1 MGDWSQ
7 APFSATD
14 VLAGVEAFLGLLYL
28 ALWRRDRETGM
39 GWLAISALC
48 LALWIG
54 TNEHHVP
61 HGPAIPATWWWVPMH
76 IGLAALCLGLVD
88 YLGAPPRWRLHLLIV
103 LLAPVALS
111 QAAALWVQATGAVL
125 PRAIVVMVTT
135 TCFAGLG
142 ALAFW
147 AARREP
153 GAGHACVG
161 AALLSIPALAI
172 VLAATGS
179 PAVAVRYWGFLPLL
193 ALGLTLLTVSLL
205 RRRRKLEAEVERRAR
220 AEQALLELNAS
231 LEAKVAR
238 RTQDL
243 HAMVA
248 ALETFNRNVSHD
260 LRGPLGGI
268 GSLAR
273 LSEQALL
280 QGDTRRALE
289 LLAPISRQADSL
301 LRLMSALLALARN
314 DDGPLN
320 PEPVDLSALVAD
332 VCDVLSHSPPD
343 VGHMPA
349 IEIGTLPTV
358 VADPDLLRAALT
370 NLIGNAVKF
379 TAGRQDGLVQ
389 ISARPDNDAIA
400 LTVRD
405 NGIGFDAAL
414 GARLF
419 QPFVRLHGQ
428 QYSGH
433 GIGLSIVR
441 RAVEKHG
448 GSVQAEGRPGQGAT
462 FTITL
467 PHVPL
472 AAH

>member
-14 VLAGVEAFLGLLYL
+14 VLAAVEAFLGLLYL
-28 ALWRRDRETGM
+28 ALWRRDREPGM
-39 GWLAISALC
+39 GWLAVSAVC
-48 LALWIG
+48 LAIWIG

-61 HGPAIPATWWWVPMH
+61 HGPALQASWWWVPLH

-88 YLGAPPRWRLHLLIV
+88 YLGAPPRWRVHLLIA
-103 LLAPVALS
+103 LLVPVALS
-111 QAAALWVQATGAVL
+111 QATALWVQATGAVL

-142 ALAFW
+142 GLAFW
-147 AARREP
+147 AAQREP

-161 AALLSIPALAI
+161 AALLSIPGLAI
-172 VLAATGS
+172 ALAATGS

-205 RRRRKLEAEVERRAR
+205 RRRRKLEDEVARRAR

-273 LSEQALL
+273 LSEQALV

-314 DDGPLN
+314 DDAPLN
-320 PEPVDLSALVAD
+320 PEPVDLSALVAE
-332 VCDVLSHSPPD
+332 VCALLTQSPPE
-343 VGHMPA
+343 VGRMPA
-349 IEIGTLPTV
+349 IEIGEMPTV

-370 NLIGNAVKF
+370 NLVGNAVKF
-379 TAGRQDGLVQ
+379 TAGRQDGRVQ
-389 ISARPDNDAIA
+389 ISAKQNEAGVA
-400 LTVRD
+400 LSVQD
-405 NGIGFDAAL
+405 NGIGFDEPHA
-414 GARLF
+414 ARLF
-419 QPFVRLHGQ
+419 HPFVRLHGH
-428 QYSGH
+428 QYEGH

-441 RAVEKHG
+441 RAVERHG
-448 GSVQAEGRPGQGAT
+448 GAVRAEGRPGQGAT

-467 PHVPL
+467 PKC
-472 AAH
+472 